1 MARRDRARHA
11 ESLAAEGLPAAS
23 VDQRPEAVAVR
34 QPREIVIRAG
44 HEHRGVRYDGEMR
57 YVAMPEEIDLL
68 ERYNAI
74 VED

>member
-11 ESLAAEGLPAAS
+11 ESPVAEGLPAAS
-23 VDQRPEAVAVR
+23 VEQPEAVAVR
-34 QPREIVIRAG
+34 QSREIVIRAG

-57 YVAMPEEIDLL
+57 YVATPEEIDLL
-68 ERYNAI
+68 ERYHAI